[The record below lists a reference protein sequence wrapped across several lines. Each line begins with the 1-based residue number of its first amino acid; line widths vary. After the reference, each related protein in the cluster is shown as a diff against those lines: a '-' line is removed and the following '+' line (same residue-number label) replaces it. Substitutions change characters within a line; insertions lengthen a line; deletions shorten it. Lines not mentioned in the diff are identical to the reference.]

1 MQWIDG
7 MVNLVSI
14 DELANNVAGAEALL
28 ERHQSILKEITSK
41 EIKFKSL
48 RQLSN
53 QLINY
58 ENFSS
63 DAVRQRM
70 DDARKRLND
79 AVVQRRKILDQC
91 LELQLFYRDCEQ
103 CDTWM
108 NAREAFLAQEDPTED
123 NFESLIKKHEDFDK
137 AIASQQEKLNNLDQ
151 LAKQLVA
158 SEHYAKQAINTKR

>member
-1 MQWIDG
+1 MVIRKTLKLYSNLDYLRFLNGFRDIMQWIDG

-70 DDARKRLND
+70 DD
-79 AVVQRRKILDQC
+79 V
-91 LELQLFYRDCEQ
+91 
-103 CDTWM
+103 
-108 NAREAFLAQEDPTED
+108 
-123 NFESLIKKHEDFDK
+123 KK
-137 AIASQQEKLNNLDQ
+137 
-151 LAKQLVA
+151 V
-158 SEHYAKQAINTKR
+158 R